1 MQDLAVLVA
10 IILTIAFFAGP
21 IAFIATRIP
30 SKSRIWVISRRLIV
44 FLFSLMGII
53 FSIQLLIAGIPLL
66 PKLLAISGISF
77 ALLALIKEW
86 KSFSGKQQGE

>member
-21 IAFIATRIP
+21 IALIATRIP

-53 FSIQLLIAGIPLL
+53 FSTQLLIAGIPLL